1 MRNIVIARITEIFM
15 QFPDLQ
21 FDLDIS
27 PEELQSLSN
36 AELVD
41 LFEDVIIDLHD
52 GLDEYIGE

>member
-1 MRNIVIARITEIFM
+1 MRNIIIQRITEIFL

-21 FDLDIS
+21 FDFDVT
-27 PEELQSLSN
+27 PDRLQELSN

-52 GLDEYIGE
+52 GLDEYVG